1 MVWPI
6 KRKRRITYTKVASKT
21 FIAKYTSFDIISNEL
36 LHTHTTIEQYAR
48 SIYIEE
54 YNKIRIRREIL
65 IINDEEIGNGRLTI
79 ICRRDTL
86 IAFVVQ

>member
-1 MVWPI
+1 MLLLHIISISNVMKECAAI
-6 KRKRRITYTKVASKT
+6 ITYRMV
-21 FIAKYTSFDIISNEL
+21 YISNEL

-48 SIYIEE
+48 SIYIED